1 MKFIFIISLAI
12 LILTATQPVLA
23 GTNANIVISDIT
35 PTNLAPGETREIT
48 LTVKNDGSRDA
59 RHITLNFQSSEYI
72 SVIGTSTIYIN
83 SINAWC
89 DTSIK
94 IMVRVEDGIDP
105 GAYSI
110 PITASFDEYYYTATT
125 GYVTSAMTPTTLTI
139 VFDVEGEILLD
150 VADISTSP
158 LELREDS
165 ENNNI
170 TVLVENAGSKDA
182 KSVTVT
188 IDPASPFLEAY
199 SGSRTDFTEVI
210 ASRSS
215 HSFSFALDVV
225 DGAAAGVY
233 SIPLTI
239 DYIDDEYNP
248 FRINTTINLRISPQ
262 ADFKVGTPT
271 TSPPVITKGTTFRM
285 NLPIE
290 NTGNKDAESV
300 KAILKTKS
308 YFTGAKT
315 DYLGDI
321 AIGEVKIATFELEAD
336 RDTIPD
342 NYETDIKIIW
352 TDGDDRIEMTKSF
365 ALVVASGE
373 DVTETSGLS
382 LLITAAAII
391 IALGAV
397 LFALSRKKK

>member
-1 MKFIFIISLAI
+1 MKLVTIISLAM
-12 LILTATQPVLA
+12 LILTATQPAFA
-23 GTNANIVISDIT
+23 GTNANIVISDLT
-35 PTNLAPGETREIT
+35 PTDLSPGETGEII

-59 RHITLNFQSSEYI
+59 RHITLNFQSSDYI
-72 SVIGTSTIYIN
+72 SVIGSSTVYIH
-83 SINAWC
+83 SINAWS
-89 DTSIK
+89 DTRIK
-94 IMVRVEDGIDP
+94 IMIRVEDGIDT

-110 PITASFDEYYYTATT
+110 PITANFDEYYYTAST

-139 VFDVEGEILLD
+139 VFDVGGEILLD
-150 VADISTSP
+150 VADVSTSP
-158 LELREDS
+158 VELREDS
-165 ENNNI
+165 ENNGI
-170 TVLVENAGSKDA
+170 TVVVENAGSKKA
-182 KSVTVT
+182 RSVTAT

-199 SGSRTDFTEVI
+199 SGSRTDFIEEI

-215 HSFSFALDVV
+215 HSFSFALDVA
-225 DGAAAGVY
+225 DGAEAGVY
-233 SIPLTI
+233 SIPITI
-239 DYIDDEYNP
+239 DYIDEAYNA
-248 FRINTTINLRISPQ
+248 FRLNTAIDLKISPQ
-262 ADFKVGTPT
+262 ADFKVGKLT
-271 TSPPVITKGTTFRM
+271 TSPAVITKGTTFRM

-321 AIGEVKIATFELEAD
+321 AVGEEKIATFELEAD

-352 TDGDDRIEMTKSF
+352 TDGDERVETTKSF
-365 ALVVASGE
+365 AVVVVSGKGG
-373 DVTETSGLS
+373 TETSGAS
-382 LLITAAAII
+382 LLITAAAVI

-397 LFALSRKKK
+397 LFAFSRKKK

>member
-59 RHITLNFQSSEYI
+59 RHITLNFQSSDYI

-182 KSVTVT
+182 RSVTVT

-199 SGSRTDFTEVI
+199 SGSRTDFTELI

-215 HSFSFALDVV
+215 HSFLFALDVV

-321 AIGEVKIATFELEAD
+321 AVGEVKIATFELEAD

>member
-59 RHITLNFQSSEYI
+59 RHITLNFQSSDYI

-182 KSVTVT
+182 RSVTVT

-199 SGSRTDFTEVI
+199 SGSRTDFTELI

-321 AIGEVKIATFELEAD
+321 AVGEVKIATFELEAD

-352 TDGDDRIEMTKSF
+352 TDGDDR
-365 ALVVASGE
+365 
-373 DVTETSGLS
+373 
-382 LLITAAAII
+382 
-391 IALGAV
+391 
-397 LFALSRKKK
+397 